1 MGGVRLGIDFG
12 TTRTVV
18 ACADRGNHPV
28 VGFTDLA
35 GDSVEW
41 VPSIVAERDGELR
54 FGFDAAAVADEP
66 SFTLVRSFKRLLG
79 GPDAGPAQT
88 VAVGGTVLPLGDLL
102 ARFLA
107 YVRDTLVTRSDL

>member
-41 VPSIVAERDGELR
+41 IPSVVAERDGQLR
-54 FGFDAAAVADEP
+54 FGFDAVAVAEDP
-66 SFTLVRSFKRLLG
+66 SFLLFRSFKRLLSRAE
-79 GPDAGPAQT
+79 AGPTQT
-88 VAVGGTVLPLGDLL
+88 VALGSTVLPIGD
-102 ARFLA
+102 
-107 YVRDTLVTRSDL
+107 